1 MNDPFEPITNDT
13 NRVDK
18 ARDDLEKNKKNL
30 ERIKELRKR
39 NLSKGQKKEL
49 ERLYNYTTQQI
60 SEYERYLAQID
71 KESQNKKRLTSS
83 LDTSKKN
90 IFQNLNE
97 ESLNNNKKTAHE
109 INPGSKKDEQIA
121 FDSIFPTVKSYNDTK
136 IKEEYVK
143 FMDVIK
149 NTVGDYETTNSDDD
163 VYDLEPESKISTIPH
178 LYTDLSG
185 EDQYYQSFDQ
195 IFDNKGK
202 LPKKDVSNVG
212 GYDNFYERNDAE
224 MLKVHNSRP
233 YIGSNEEW
241 EKYSQQ
247 FEAEEREREK
257 NKRIKIISTDD
268 SRIIIN
274 MDKLLEKAQ
283 GFFVSIANKFGPNH
297 NEYSDISSMGGRNL

>member
-1 MNDPFEPITNDT
+1 MSELFEPITNDT

-30 ERIKELRKR
+30 ERIEELRKR
-39 NLSKGQKKEL
+39 NLSESQEKEL
-49 ERLYNYTTQQI
+49 DRLYNYTKQQI
-60 SEYERYLAQID
+60 LEYERYLAQFD

-83 LDTSKKN
+83 LDTSEKN
-90 IFQNLNE
+90 FLN
-97 ESLNNNKKTAHE
+97 SNKKTAHE

-121 FDSIFPTVKSYNDTK
+121 FDSIFPTVNSYNDTK
-136 IKEEYVK
+136 TKEEYDK

-178 LYTDLSG
+178 LYTGLSG
-185 EDQYYQSFDQ
+185 EDQYYESFDQ

-202 LPKKDVSNVG
+202 LPKKDDSNVG
-212 GYDNFYERNDAE
+212 GYDEFYERNDAE